1 MKKLCAA
8 VALATGIAFA
18 VPAHAASP
26 VPIFPGLAPGAA
38 GVGAGIAGAAVFI
51 IGLAIVSG
59 LTSPK
64 PPANPGY
71 KGNPYLPG
79 PHCKITP
86 EQRKCA

>member
-18 VPAHAASP
+18 MPAHAAPLPAP
-26 VPIFPGLAPGAA
+26 VVPAAA
-38 GVGAGIAGAAVFI
+38 GAGAVIAGAAIGI
-51 IGLAIVSG
+51 IVLAIVSG
-59 LTSPK
+59 ITSPR
-64 PPANPGY
+64 PPKNPGY

-86 EQRKCA
+86 TQRKCA

>member
-8 VALATGIAFA
+8 VALATGIALA

-26 VPIFPGLAPGAA
+26 VPIFPRLAPGAA
-38 GVGAGIAGAAVFI
+38 GIGAGIAGAAIGI
-51 IGLAIVSG
+51 IVLAIVSG
-59 LTSPK
+59 ITSPR
-64 PPANPGY
+64 PPKNPGY

-86 EQRKCA
+86 TQRKCA